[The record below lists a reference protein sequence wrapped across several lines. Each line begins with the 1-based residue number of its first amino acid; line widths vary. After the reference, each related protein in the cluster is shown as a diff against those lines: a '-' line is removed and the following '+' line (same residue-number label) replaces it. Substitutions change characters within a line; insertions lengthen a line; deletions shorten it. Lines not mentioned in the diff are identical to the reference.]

1 MTMAIVQAGERRASC
16 QAILFDKDGTLLDFM
31 ALWGEWAM
39 TLLDLLDG
47 HLEMIGAKRI
57 DSKSALLGLKLDDR
71 CQITDYDKAGPLAMG
86 SEEEVTALLAWQLY
100 AAGVPWNEALI
111 QVRQLSSSAMIE
123 LKKRRNA
130 RPMPGLEAFLSACHA
145 REIRLAV
152 VTSDTTEAAREHL
165 SWMGIEHYFGAIIG
179 RDRVSIG
186 KPFPEM
192 ALLACHEL
200 GVPPEHTVVVG
211 DSNGDMQM
219 GKQAGVQLTIGIAPD
234 GEGESYLLDADV
246 VIRSFMEMKVIE
258 EAWKK

>member
-1 MTMAIVQAGERRASC
+1 MAIVQAGECRVSC

-47 HLEMIGAKRI
+47 HLELMGARRI
-57 DSKSALLGLKLDDR
+57 DSRAALLGLKLDEQQ
-71 CQITDYDKAGPLAMG
+71 QIEDYDKTGPLAMG

-111 QVRQLSSSAMIE
+111 QVRQFSSSAMIE

-130 RPMPGLEAFLSACHA
+130 RPMLGLEAFLEACQGQGV
-145 REIRLAV
+145 RLAV

-165 SWMGIEHYFGAIIG
+165 NWMGIAHYFDVIVG
-179 RDRVSIG
+179 RDRVSLG

-192 ALLACHEL
+192 AVLACREL
-200 GVPPEHTVVVG
+200 GVAPEHAVVVG

-219 GKQAGVQLTIGIAPD
+219 GKQAGARMTVGLAPD
-234 GEGESYLLDADV
+234 GGGESYLLDADV
-246 VIRSFMEMKVIE
+246 VIRSFLEMRVLK
-258 EAWKK
+258 EAKE

>member
-1 MTMAIVQAGERRASC
+1 MAIVQAGQKAVSC

-39 TLLDLLDG
+39 ALLDLLDG
-47 HLEMIGAKRI
+47 HLEMMGAPRI
-57 DSKSALLGLKLDDR
+57 ASREALLGIQLDDR
-71 CQITDYDKAGPLAMG
+71 QQIAGYDKTGPLAMG

-111 QVRQLSSSAMIE
+111 QVRQFSSSAMIE

-130 RPMPGLEAFLSACHA
+130 RPMPGLEAILNDCQGQGVQ
-145 REIRLAV
+145 LAV

-165 SWMGIEHYFGAIIG
+165 SWMGIERYFGAIIG
-179 RDRVSIG
+179 RDRVSLG

-192 ALLACHEL
+192 AELACREL
-200 GVPPEHTVVVG
+200 GISPEQAIVVG

-219 GKQAGVQLTIGIAPD
+219 GKQAGVQMTVGLAPD
-234 GEGESYLLDADV
+234 GGGEAYLLDADV
-246 VIRSFMEMKVIE
+246 IIRSFLEMKVLK
-258 EAWKK
+258 EA